1 VPEHRRKGRSREL
14 INRATGEVHELWEP
28 DEEEKR
34 RSNYQLGGR
43 HGQFSFARILD
54 MLAKDSGITGDDFRV
69 FWYCAIM
76 TYDKGGATASEAAK
90 YLGLSPQA
98 ARRMAKKLC
107 ENRIFLVEEVI
118 GRTKR
123 YKASPHIVSSLSGA
137 EQAAL
142 AAAYHLPTMPG
153 RSGAA
158 SKGRQNAT
166 SKPVPGARRS
176 AGADQRAV
184 PPQAEPADDV
194 RDSGRP
200 RARRRANGG

>member
-1 VPEHRRKGRSREL
+1 MPEHRRTGRSREL
-14 INRATGEVHELWEP
+14 VNRATGEVHELWEP
-28 DEEEKR
+28 EDEKR
-34 RSNYQLGGR
+34 RSYQFGGR

-76 TYDKGGATASEAAK
+76 TYNKGGATASEAAK
-90 YLGLSPQA
+90 YLGLTPQA

-118 GRTKR
+118 GRTKK

-137 EQAAL
+137 EQASL

-158 SKGRQNAT
+158 SKGRENAT
-166 SKPVPGARRS
+166 PKPVSGARRS
-176 AGADQRAV
+176 AGADRRAV
-184 PPQAEPADDV
+184 PPQAELADDV
-194 RDSGRP
+194 RDSGRSG
-200 RARRRANGG
+200 ARRRAHGG